1 MGLTSPHIVT
11 HRQKFFAMLEAAAT
25 PGVFVKPTTA
35 DGIAVIST
43 DFSPKEVEDPR
54 DDISEGW
61 THYEYIR
68 QKLLVDASV
77 EMYVVPSGTAG
88 TAPES
93 DLLHRAFW
101 GDGTNVPATSE
112 TYNMPTT
119 QELETLSLV
128 RMFGPEDAIKYE
140 AITGFVPNEYKIV
153 FSGGDPPKI
162 TYSGRAMGWFGCGA
176 SLVASDAASDN
187 TFIVTAGDGAG
198 FTDPPSTH
206 TSWGAVIEIDGVV
219 TDRQITDVSTDTIIV
234 DGAVF
239 QATGAEK
246 VRPWTPAYTKVGS
259 PLAHTLGFL
268 EFDDVDIPTIT
279 GAEVTVTHNHEFV
292 DDEAFADSMSD
303 AIRGKMLISGKIS
316 VRGRQDMVIDFFKRK
331 RFEDRKIEL
340 QAGTTAGAIMLT
352 NLPQT
357 RFMVDK
363 LTVGAQVGTYDIP
376 FTAQDSAEN
385 ANDAINTVWK

>member
-11 HRQKFFAMLEAAAT
+11 HRQKFFATLEAAAS

-43 DFSPKEVEDPR
+43 DFSPKEAEEPR

-88 TAPES
+88 TPPES
-93 DLLHRAFW
+93 DFLHRAFW
-101 GDGTNVPATSE
+101 GDGTNSPSTSE
-112 TYNMPTT
+112 TYNIPTT

-140 AITGFVPNEYKIV
+140 AVTGFVPNEYKLV

-162 TYSGRAMGWFGCGA
+162 TYSGRGFGWFGCGA
-176 SLVASDAASDN
+176 SLVASDTASDN
-187 TFIVTAGDGAG
+187 IFIVTAGDGAG
-198 FTDPPSTH
+198 FMDPPSTH
-206 TSWGAVIEIDGVV
+206 TSWGAIIEIDGQAV
-219 TDRQITDVSTDTIIV
+219 TDRQITDVTTDTITV
-234 DGAVF
+234 DGSVF
-239 QATGAEK
+239 QATAADK

-259 PLAHTLGFL
+259 PVAHTIGLC
-268 EFDDVDIPTIT
+268 EFDDVSIPIT
-279 GAEVTVTHNHEFV
+279 GAELTVTHNHEFV
-292 DDEAFADSMSD
+292 DDEAFADTMTD
-303 AIRGKMLISGKIS
+303 AIRGKMLISGKVS
-316 VRGRQDMVIDFFKRK
+316 VRGRKDMVVDFFKRK

-340 QAGTTAGAIMLT
+340 QAGTVSGAIMLA

-363 LTVGAQVGTYDIP
+363 LTVGAQVGTYDVP
-376 FTAQDSAEN
+376 FTAQDSAEG
-385 ANDAINTVWK
+385 ANDAIDHVWK